1 MAKVK
6 YGADS
11 MVVELDKFDKKIEEW
26 VKRYR

>member
-11 MVVELDKFDKKIEEW
+11 LVVELERYQKMSRSGRKK
-26 VKRYR
+26 V